1 MTEHLLCARLQATQV
16 TQVISHPVCVRG
28 GGGAG
33 REGVITPLLQERNL
47 MLSVLNL
54 PEVALLA
61 PGRSAPLSDISV
73 CRLDRW
79 DSGKASARVLV
90 ELQAIGS
97 PRVRHG

>member
-1 MTEHLLCARLQATQV
+1 
-16 TQVISHPVCVRG
+16 
-28 GGGAG
+28 
-33 REGVITPLLQERNL
+33 